1 MSSKPNIV
9 DILQMKFLNFLI
21 QIWSGFIKP
30 RETYIFCRNKL
41 MLFLNYLKTKNKPSA
56 PDMQDHWQLF
66 DSTIRSHINDVI
78 DAITRSY
85 NDTDIISVPDRDD
98 QKLLSWTLQM
108 DPSKKFSIILFA
120 LDGSHK
126 KCRGR
131 NDTLL
136 LSWKYSRMPCFN
148 IMYVVDRV
156 TEQIVVFDI

>member
-1 MSSKPNIV
+1 
-9 DILQMKFLNFLI
+9 
-21 QIWSGFIKP
+21 
-30 RETYIFCRNKL
+30 

-131 NDTLL
+131 NDTLAVSHVL
-136 LSWKYSRMPCFN
+136 QSVMCLT
-148 IMYVVDRV
+148 V
-156 TEQIVVFDI
+156 